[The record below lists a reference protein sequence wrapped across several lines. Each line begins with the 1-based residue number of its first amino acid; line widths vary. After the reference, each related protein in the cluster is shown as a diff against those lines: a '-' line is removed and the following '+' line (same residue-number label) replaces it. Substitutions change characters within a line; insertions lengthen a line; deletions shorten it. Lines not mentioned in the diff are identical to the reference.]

1 MKIDIDISTTTQDLK
16 TPFMDSFDGIKIEF
30 FKHSHEHEQGSP
42 KKDMVQGNVQLNEL
56 NPKLTE
62 QHFSID
68 ENMTVNQVEDIFEER
83 LGLHI
88 QVFRKMNLSWIETT
102 ATDSYTLK
110 EQVQLSRE
118 SRGLSN

>member
-1 MKIDIDISTTTQDLK
+1 MKIDITKNTSTLDVK
-16 TPFMDSFDGIKIEF
+16 SPFMDSFDGIKIEF
-30 FKHSHEHEQGSP
+30 FRHSHEHEEGSP
-42 KKDMVQGNVQLNEL
+42 KKDMVQGELSLLEL
-56 NPKLTE
+56 NPQLEE